1 MNAQPRV
8 NILMVDDHPE
18 NLLALEAVLGDPNL
32 NLVKANSGSEALKW
46 LLQED
51 CALILMD
58 VAMPG
63 LDGFET
69 AELIRLRVRSRHI
82 PIIFITAFNK
92 NDLSVFKGYSV
103 GAVDYIFKPVVPEV
117 LRSKVAV
124 FVDLYQKRQEIE
136 AAREELR
143 RAHSQLELRV
153 EQRTAELAAANQ
165 ALEAEIAERERIESE
180 RLDLLR
186 REHAAR
192 VEAET
197 VNRMKDEFLAT
208 LSHELRTPL
217 NAILGWAHILE
228 LGNSEPETMAR
239 AVTVI
244 RNNAL
249 AQSQLIGDI
258 LEVSRIISGKL
269 RLRIAPVR
277 LGALIDAAMEAV
289 RPAAEAKEIE
299 IDCPECREL
308 EIPFLGDQDRLQ
320 QVVWNLLSNAIKFT
334 PKGGKVR
341 LALDQVDSDVRI
353 TVQDNGIGISP
364 DFLPHVFDRFTQADS
379 SATRAHGG
387 LGLGMAIV
395 RHLVELH
402 GGTVRAESAGKD
414 QGATFTVQLPIR
426 TSLPKAAGEE
436 TAPTP
441 TVVFDPAEPI
451 PSLQSVRVLI
461 VDDLEEAQEVLT
473 VMLTQQGAEVVAVSS
488 SREALSMLPV
498 FQPDVIVS
506 DIGMP
511 EEDGHAFLRK
521 VRALD
526 PSKGGRTPAIAL
538 TAYARDEDRKK
549 ALQSGYQKHIAKPV
563 HAIELVSA
571 VAELAQGRSIR
582 A

>member
-1 MNAQPRV
+1 MNVQPSV

-18 NLLALEAVLGDPNL
+18 NLLALEAVLGDLNL

-136 AAREELR
+136 KAREELR
-143 RAHSQLELRV
+143 RAHDQLEVRV

-165 ALEAEIAERERIESE
+165 ALEAEIAERERIERE
-180 RLDLLR
+180 RMDLLR

-217 NAILGWAHILE
+217 NAILGWAHILG
-228 LGNSEPETMAR
+228 LGNSEPETMTR

-269 RLRIAPVR
+269 RLRIALVR
-277 LGALIDAAMEAV
+277 LDALMQAAMEAIQ
-289 RPAAEAKEIE
+289 PAAEAKEIDIE
-299 IDCPECREL
+299 CPQCTEM
-308 EIPFLGDQDRLQ
+308 EIPFVGDQDRLQ
-320 QVVWNLLSNAIKFT
+320 QVLWNLLSNAIKFT

-341 LALDQVDSDVRI
+341 VNFEQIDSDIRI
-353 TVQDNGIGISP
+353 TVRDNGIGISP
-364 DFLPHVFDRFTQADS
+364 EFLPHVFDRFTQADS

-414 QGATFTVQLPIR
+414 QGTTFIVQLPIR
-426 TSLPKAAGEE
+426 SSPPAAGGET
-436 TAPTP
+436 TAPAH
-441 TVVFDPAEPI
+441 TVIFEPAEPI
-451 PSLQSVRVLI
+451 PSLDGVRVLV

-473 VMLTQQGAEVVAVSS
+473 LMLTQQGAEVLAVSS

-498 FQPDVIVS
+498 FLPDVIVS

-511 EEDGHAFLRK
+511 DEDGYVFLRK

-526 PSKGGRTPAIAL
+526 QGKGGRTPAIAL
-538 TAYARDEDRKK
+538 TAYARVEDRKK
-549 ALQSGYQKHIAKPV
+549 AFQAGYQKHIAKPV
-563 HAIELVSA
+563 HAVELVSA
-571 VAELAQGRSIR
+571 VAELAQAKNIR

>member
-1 MNAQPRV
+1 MNAQPNV

-117 LRSKVAV
+117 LRSKVTV

-136 AAREELR
+136 RAREELR
-143 RAHSQLELRV
+143 RAHDQLEVRV

-165 ALEAEIAERERIESE
+165 ALEAEIAERERIEGE

-192 VEAET
+192 VEAEN

-217 NAILGWAHILE
+217 NAILGWAHILG
-228 LGNSEPETMAR
+228 LGTSEPETMAR
-239 AVTVI
+239 AITVI

-249 AQSQLIGDI
+249 AQSQLVGDI

-269 RLRIAPVR
+269 RLRIGPVQ
-277 LGALIDAAMEAV
+277 LGSLIDAAMEAV

-299 IDCPECREL
+299 IDCPECRDV
-308 EIPFLGDQDRLQ
+308 EILFLGDPDRLQ

-341 LALDQVDSDVRI
+341 LALEQIDSGVRI
-353 TVQDNGIGISP
+353 TVQDNGIGIAP
-364 DFLPHVFDRFTQADS
+364 EFLPHVFDRFTQADS
-379 SATRAHGG
+379 SATRTHGG

-414 QGATFTVQLPIR
+414 QGATFTVQLPVR
-426 TSLPKAAGEE
+426 TSPLSAGGET
-436 TAPTP
+436 TAPAQTVILEP
-441 TVVFDPAEPI
+441 TEPI
-451 PSLQSVRVLI
+451 PSLEGVRVLV

-511 EEDGHAFLRK
+511 EEDGLIFLRR

-526 PSKGGRTPAIAL
+526 QGKGGRTPAIAL

-549 ALQSGYQKHIAKPV
+549 ALQAGYQKHIAKPV
-563 HAIELVSA
+563 HAFELVSA
-571 VAELAQGRSIR
+571 VAELSQKNIR